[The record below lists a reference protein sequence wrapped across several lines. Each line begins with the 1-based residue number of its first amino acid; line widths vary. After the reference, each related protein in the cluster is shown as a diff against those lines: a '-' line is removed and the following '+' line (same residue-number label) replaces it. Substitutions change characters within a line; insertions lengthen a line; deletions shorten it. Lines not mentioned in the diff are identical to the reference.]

1 MPANVWLL
9 NLIVFVVLMESDLGR
24 RKIGWFRVLRPLL
37 TTVLIVP
44 LFLDSIPTNGHNV
57 DLQVVGAAVGLLLGL
72 VAHLFVSVYF
82 DPTKTTKRGLAGQG
96 TGGRGTGGRGTG
108 GQGTGG
114 RPYSRAGFGY
124 AAFWAVIFGARLLFI
139 YGTIHWF
146 PASLGQFLASHQ
158 LSGAGL
164 TNALIF
170 MAITMAL
177 ARSALLGVRARAAT
191 RRAADTAAAPVVSSV
206 R

>member
-1 MPANVWLL
+1 MPASVWLL
-9 NLIVFVVLMESDLGR
+9 NLIVFGVLLEADLGR

-37 TTVLIVP
+37 TTAAIAPGLLDTIPATGNNVL
-44 LFLDSIPTNGHNV
+44 
-57 DLQVVGAAVGLLLGL
+57 LQVVGAAVGVLLGL
-72 VAHLFVSVYF
+72 AAHLFLAVYF
-82 DPTKTTKRGLAGQG
+82 DPTKPVKRRLAGPG
-96 TGGRGTGGRGTG
+96 TAGPGTT
-108 GQGTGG
+108 G

-124 AAFWAVIFGARLLFI
+124 AAFWVVIFGARLLFI

-146 PASLGQFLASHQ
+146 PVSLGQFLATHQ

-164 TNALIF
+164 TNAVIF

-177 ARSALLGVRARAAT
+177 ARSALLAIRARTAG
-191 RRAADTAAAPVVSSV
+191 RRAADTAPAPVTSSV

>member
-9 NLIVFVVLMESDLGR
+9 NLIVFGVLMESDLGR

-37 TTVLIVP
+37 TTAVIVP

-57 DLQVVGAAVGLLLGL
+57 LLQVVGAAVGVLLG
-72 VAHLFVSVYF
+72 VAANLFISVHF
-82 DPTKTTKRGLAGQG
+82 DPAEGTKGPAGNG
-96 TGGRGTGGRGTG
+96 TS
-108 GQGTGG
+108 G
-114 RPYSRAGFGY
+114 RPVSRAGFGY
-124 AAFWAVIFGARLLFI
+124 AAFWAVIFAARLLFI
-139 YGTIHWF
+139 YGTSHWF
-146 PASLGQFLASHQ
+146 SASLGQFLATHQ

-164 TNALIF
+164 TDALIF
-170 MAITMAL
+170 MAVTMAL

-191 RRAADTAAAPVVSSV
+191 RHAADTAAAPVVSSV

>member
-9 NLIVFVVLMESDLGR
+9 NLTVFAVLMESDLGR

-37 TTVLIVP
+37 TTALIVP
-44 LFLDSIPTNGHNV
+44 LFLDRIPANGQNV
-57 DLQVVGAAVGLLLGL
+57 ALQVIGAAAGVLLGIA
-72 VAHLFVSVYF
+72 AHLFVSVYVG
-82 DPTKTTKRGLAGQG
+82 PAKEKQG
-96 TGGRGTGGRGTG
+96 AAA

-114 RPYSRAGFGY
+114 RPYSRAGLGY

-146 PASLGQFLASHQ
+146 PASIGQFMASHR
-158 LSGAGL
+158 LSGNGL
-164 TNALIF
+164 TDALIF
-170 MAITMAL
+170 MAVTMAL
-177 ARSALLGVRARAAT
+177 ARSALLGVRARAVT
-191 RRAADTAAAPVVSSV
+191 RRVTPAAPVASTV

>member
-9 NLIVFVVLMESDLGR
+9 NLIVFGVLMESDLGR

-37 TTVLIVP
+37 TVALIVP
-44 LFLDSIPTNGHNV
+44 LFLDRIPVNGSNV
-57 DLQVVGAAVGLLLGL
+57 ALQVIGAAVGVLLGL
-72 VAHLFVSVYF
+72 AAHLFISVHF
-82 DPTKTTKRGLAGQG
+82 DSSKPAKPG
-96 TGGRGTGGRGTG
+96 TRRLPGRGTA
-108 GQGTGG
+108 G

-124 AAFWAVIFGARLLFI
+124 AAFWAAIFGARLLFI

-146 PASLGQFLASHQ
+146 PTPLGQFLVTHQ

-177 ARSALLGVRARAAT
+177 SRSALLGARGRAAA
-191 RRAADTAAAPVVSSV
+191 RVAATAAPAPAASSSV